1 MLVKV
6 LLTNI
11 LITGGDTMLKCRF
24 IIASYLIDSSVKAPL
39 GTFNKGKALVGTVY
53 ESCLAN
59 TNVYGCHNWGTRTLM
74 LLHMLRSPWP
84 GEAAVLPGMGDTP
97 PPPPPP
103 PSGVS
108 GPPRSTP
115 SPSCGGSL
123 YAPIQFSILGRF
135 FCLQSLDFSS
145 TNASQSHKLFTT
157 AVLVSNFLG
166 EFAGCWFVSI
176 SLLRILDGIVSN
188 YTRLVAWLGGA
199 ASQRS

>member
-1 MLVKV
+1 
-6 LLTNI
+6 
-11 LITGGDTMLKCRF
+11 
-24 IIASYLIDSSVKAPL
+24 
-39 GTFNKGKALVGTVY
+39 
-53 ESCLAN
+53 
-59 TNVYGCHNWGTRTLM
+59 M

-97 PPPPPP
+97 PPPPP
-103 PSGVS
+103 SGVS

-115 SPSCGGSL
+115 SPSCGGSR
-123 YAPIQFSILGRF
+123 YAPIQFSILGCF

-157 AVLVSNFLG
+157 AVLVSNFFC
-166 EFAGCWFVSI
+166 EFAGWFVSI

-188 YTRLVAWLGGA
+188 YTRLVAWLTAEGGGA

>member
-1 MLVKV
+1 
-6 LLTNI
+6 
-11 LITGGDTMLKCRF
+11 MLKCRF

-97 PPPPPP
+97 PPPPP
-103 PSGVS
+103 SGVS

-123 YAPIQFSILGRF
+123 YAPIQFSILGL
-135 FCLQSLDFSS
+135 FCLQSLNFSS
-145 TNASQSHKLFTT
+145 VQMPHKVTSYSQQQ
-157 AVLVSNFLG
+157 
-166 EFAGCWFVSI
+166 CWFPIFWVN
-176 SLLRILDGIVSN
+176 LP
-188 YTRLVAWLGGA
+188 A
-199 ASQRS
+199 AGLFQYHF

>member
-1 MLVKV
+1 
-6 LLTNI
+6 
-11 LITGGDTMLKCRF
+11 MLKCRF

-39 GTFNKGKALVGTVY
+39 GTFNKGKALVGTVS

-59 TNVYGCHNWGTRTLM
+59 TNVYRCHNWGTRTLM

-84 GEAAVLPGMGDTP
+84 GEAAVLPGMGDT
-97 PPPPPP
+97 PPPPP

-135 FCLQSLDFSS
+135 FCLQSLDFPLYKCLTKSQVIHNSS
-145 TNASQSHKLFTT
+145 VGFQFFLVNLPAAGLFQYH
-157 AVLVSNFLG
+157 F
-166 EFAGCWFVSI
+166 
-176 SLLRILDGIVSN
+176 
-188 YTRLVAWLGGA
+188 
-199 ASQRS
+199 